1 MSNSLCKAVLF
12 DLDGTLV
19 DSAPDLTVSVEYAL
33 TAVGMPAPGL
43 AEVRTYIGEGARRL
57 LHRSLTRNPDGVADD
72 ALFREVSEL
81 FFDHYAANLCVRSR
95 LYPGVVPTL
104 QLLRERGCRFACVTN
119 KPARFTAPLLE
130 ALGLSGFFAVSVS
143 GDSLPRKKPDPAPL
157 QFAATALGMATADCT
172 MVGDTVTDIAAAR
185 NAGMPVIA
193 VDYGY
198 GNPDELSG
206 AAPDRLVRAF
216 DELAGLLPALG
227 AGTAAD
233 PEFHT

>member
-1 MSNSLCKAVLF
+1 MSESVRQAVLF

-19 DSAPDLTVSVEYAL
+19 DSAPDLADSVAHAL
-33 TAVGMPAPGL
+33 TAVGMPVPTL
-43 AEVRTYIGEGARRL
+43 DEVRAYIGEGAKKL
-57 LHRSLTRNPDGVADD
+57 IHRSLTRDPDGVADE
-72 ALFREVSEL
+72 ALFREASEL

-95 LYPGVVPTL
+95 LYPGVVATL
-104 QLLRERGCRFACVTN
+104 NRLRQRGCPLACVTN

-130 ALGLSGFFAVSVS
+130 ALGLDGFFAVSVS
-143 GDSLPRKKPDPAPL
+143 GDSLPEKKPHPAPL
-157 QFAATALGMATADCT
+157 QFAASALGMTAADCT
-172 MVGDTVTDIAAAR
+172 MVGDTVTDIQAAR

-198 GNPDELSG
+198 GDPEMLVR

-227 AGTAAD
+227 ASVAAGR
-233 PEFHT
+233 E